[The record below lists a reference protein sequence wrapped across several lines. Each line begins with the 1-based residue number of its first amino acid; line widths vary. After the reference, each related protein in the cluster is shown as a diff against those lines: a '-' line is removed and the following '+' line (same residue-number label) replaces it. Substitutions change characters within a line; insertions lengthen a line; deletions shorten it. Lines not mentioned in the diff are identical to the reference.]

1 MLYQRNICVFSAT
14 NLMSNNNDDN
24 IYSQVENIHRCN
36 FLKVDFKV
44 ETNIKHQVIDG
55 MAYLNLPDYDT

>member
-1 MLYQRNICVFSAT
+1 
-14 NLMSNNNDDN
+14 MSNNNDDN